1 MQSHKYCVNESKANS
16 EFTFLLAKEAQGWN
30 LREGAA
36 TEEHDKDDTLSIT
49 LWA

>member
-1 MQSHKYCVNESKANS
+1 MKAKLIF

-36 TEEHDKDDTLSIT
+36 TKEHDKDNTLSIT
-49 LWA
+49 LWTQLGVVAD